1 MPGNTLQ
8 RQAKDRMIKALQMGL
23 DRMTSYKL
31 SGLQHNDSIMDDE
44 FKAKMDA
51 AEAHAQNLAIITIL
65 KAINSGDWKAAAWFL
80 ERRNPKEWGR
90 RDNFVVEGDGKK
102 ISFTFNLG
110 SEDGPDGESE

>member
-8 RQAKDRMIKALQMGL
+8 SQAKDRMLKALEMGL

-31 SGLQHNDSIMDDE
+31 SGLQHNDSVMDDE
-44 FKAKMDA
+44 FKARMDA
-51 AEAHAQNLAIITIL
+51 AEAAAQNVAIIAIL

-90 RDNFVVEGDGKK
+90 RDNFVIEGNGQK
-102 ISFTFNLG
+102 ISFSFNLKDEDADG
-110 SEDGPDGESE
+110 SSS